1 MTLDKIKTLDKDDIL
16 NLLGLET
23 KPKPLDYLVPAL
35 TLFGVGMLVGAGVGL
50 LVAPRSGRELR
61 KDIAERISE
70 VPDAMAKLPQ
80 RASDAAHRVS
90 EQISEKLEDHKA
102 HA

>member
-50 LVAPRSGRELR
+50 LVAPRSGRE
-61 KDIAERISE
+61 
-70 VPDAMAKLPQ
+70 PMAKLPQ

-102 HA
+102 NA